1 MIHQLFKNT
10 AILILFSTSLLL
22 LGQTQI
28 DYNIVGNNKIED
40 QVFINIITESG
51 GRIEIIEEKIS
62 SNLSAQ
68 GFFDFEIIHFSA
80 DTSAYQDSVN
90 ITLKIFEGE
99 QAIIRNVIIDSLNN
113 SDSLNILEYFSFLEG
128 ETFIPSILESRIN
141 EALIYLENNGYP
153 FAGFEIKSIVF
164 ERDSDSN
171 KVADI
176 FLELDKEQIRKVD
189 KVEILG
195 NTKTNENVII
205 NAARLREG
213 ELFSQ
218 KRISEI
224 STQLNRLRFFEP
236 VAAPIYL
243 VNSNGEGILQITIAE
258 KNTNTFDGIIGYVP
272 ATKNEDKG
280 YLTGFVN
287 ISLRNIFGTGRGLA
301 IKWKQENSLTQ
312 ELELKYLEPWIL
324 NYPFNLNLDFFQRK
338 QDSSYVRR
346 TIGGELEYLAT
357 ENISASFILE
367 TESVIPSL
375 NNSNQS
381 VLNSSSLN
389 SGLRLKVDYRDDIYS
404 PQSGIYFASLYK
416 YRTKNIDDENLPV
429 SFASGDLE
437 YHNYELDFGLFYSF
451 FQSQVVALS
460 VHAKEI
466 IGDYY
471 DASDYFQFGGTN
483 TLRGYRENQFLGNR
497 IIWSNLEY
505 RFLLS
510 QSSYLFT
517 FFDSGY
523 YLINGNELNNIARK
537 SDYLNGYGLGISLDT
552 ALGIMRVSYAFAE
565 GTSISDGLIHF
576 GLLNDF
582 YQIK

>member
-1 MIHQLFKNT
+1 MILPQFKNIT
-10 AILILFSTSLLL
+10 LLFLFSTSLLL
-22 LGQTQI
+22 QAQKQI
-28 DYNIVGNNKIED
+28 EYKIIGNNKIED
-40 QVFINIITESG
+40 QVFIDIINESSRSFDNIKD
-51 GRIEIIEEKIS
+51 KIS
-62 SNLSAQ
+62 SNLSAR
-68 GFFDFEIIHFSA
+68 GFFDYEIISFSA
-80 DTSAYQDSVN
+80 DTNAVKDSIN
-90 ITLKIFEGE
+90 FTLKIFEGE
-99 QAIIRNVIIDSLNN
+99 QAVIRNTVIDSLNN
-113 SDSLNILEYFSFLEG
+113 SDSLYILDYFNFLEG
-128 ETFIPSILESRIN
+128 EIFIPSILESRIN
-141 EALIYLENNGYP
+141 EAIIYLENNGYP
-153 FAGFEIKSIVF
+153 FGGFKVKSIVLA
-164 ERDSDSN
+164 RDNDSN
-171 KVADI
+171 RVADI
-176 FLELDKEQIRKVD
+176 FLELQKEQIRKLD

-195 NTKTNENVII
+195 NTKTTENVII

-218 KRISEI
+218 KRINEI

-243 VNSNGEGILQITIAE
+243 VNSDGEGILQINVVE
-258 KNTNTFDGIIGYVP
+258 KNTNSFDGIIGYVP

-287 ISLRNIFGTGRGLA
+287 ISLRNIFGTGRALA

-357 ENISASFILE
+357 ENISASLILE

-381 VLNSSSLN
+381 VLNSTSLN
-389 SGLRLKVDYRDDIYS
+389 SGLKLKVDYRDDIYS
-404 PQSGIYFASLYK
+404 PQSGIYFQSLYK
-416 YRTKNIDDENLPV
+416 YRSKNIDDDNLPV
-429 SFASGDLE
+429 SFTSGDLE

-451 FQSQVVALS
+451 FQGQVVALS

-471 DASDYFQFGGTN
+471 DVSDYFQFGGTN

-510 QSSYLFT
+510 QSSYLFA

-523 YLINGNELNNIARK
+523 YLINGNESDNISRQ

-582 YQIK
+582 

>member
-1 MIHQLFKNT
+1 MTPRLSKNIT
-10 AILILFSTSLLL
+10 LLLLFSNSLLL
-22 LGQTQI
+22 NAQKKI
-28 DYNIVGNNKIED
+28 EYNIIGNNKIEE
-40 QVFINIITESG
+40 QAFIKLINESNGSYKNIK
-51 GRIEIIEEKIS
+51 EKIS
-62 SNLSAQ
+62 NNLSSQ
-68 GFFDFEIIHFSA
+68 GFFDYEIMNFFV
-80 DTSAYQDSVN
+80 DTNDTKNSIYY
-90 ITLKIFEGE
+90 TLELYEGE
-99 QAIIRNVIIDSLNN
+99 QAIIRNIVIDSLNN
-113 SDSLNILEYFSFLEG
+113 SDSLYILDYFNFLEG
-128 ETFIPSILESRIN
+128 EIFVPSILESSIN
-141 EALIYLENNGYP
+141 EALIFLENNGYP
-153 FAGFEIKSIVF
+153 FAGIKIKSIVLA
-164 ERDSDSN
+164 RDNDSN
-171 KVADI
+171 RIADI
-176 FLELDKEQIRKVD
+176 FLELDKEKIRKID

-195 NTKTNENVII
+195 NTKTNDNVII
-205 NAARLREG
+205 NAARLKYD

-218 KRISEI
+218 KRINEI
-224 STQLNRLRFFEP
+224 STQLNRLRFFET
-236 VAAPIYL
+236 VAPPIYL
-243 VNSNGEGILQITIAE
+243 VNSNGEGILQITVTE
-258 KNTNTFDGIIGYVP
+258 KNTNMFDGIIGYVP
-272 ATKNEDKG
+272 AARNEDKG

-287 ISLRNIFGTGRGLA
+287 ISLRNIFGTGRAFA
-301 IKWKQENSLTQ
+301 IRWKQENSLTQ

-324 NYPFNLNLDFFQRK
+324 DYPFNLNLDFFQRK

-346 TIGGELEYLAT
+346 TFGGELEYLAT
-357 ENISASFILE
+357 DNISAAFILE
-367 TESVIPSL
+367 TESVIPSI

-381 VLNSSSLN
+381 VLNSTSLN
-389 SGLRLKVDYRDDIYS
+389 SGLKIKVDYRDDIYT

-416 YRTKNIDDENLPV
+416 YRAKNIDDENLPV
-429 SFASGDLE
+429 SFSSSDLE
-437 YHNYELDFGLFYSF
+437 YHNYELDFGIFYSL

-523 YLINGNELNNIARK
+523 YLINENESINIARK
-537 SDYLNGYGLGISLDT
+537 SDYINGYGLGISLDT
-552 ALGIMRVSYAFAE
+552 ALGVMRVSYAFAE

-582 YQIK
+582 

>member
-1 MIHQLFKNT
+1 LNAQKKIE
-10 AILILFSTSLLL
+10 
-22 LGQTQI
+22 
-28 DYNIVGNNKIED
+28 YNIIGNNKIEE
-40 QVFINIITESG
+40 QAFIKLINESDGSYKNIK
-51 GRIEIIEEKIS
+51 EKIS
-62 SNLSAQ
+62 NNLSSQ
-68 GFFDFEIIHFSA
+68 GFFDYEIMNFFV
-80 DTSAYQDSVN
+80 DTNDTKNSIYY
-90 ITLKIFEGE
+90 TLELYEGE
-99 QAIIRNVIIDSLNN
+99 QAIIRNIVIDSLNN
-113 SDSLNILEYFSFLEG
+113 SDSLYILDYFNFLEG
-128 ETFIPSILESRIN
+128 EIFVPSILESSIN
-141 EALIYLENNGYP
+141 EALIFLENNGYP
-153 FAGFEIKSIVF
+153 FAGIKIKSIVLA
-164 ERDSDSN
+164 RDNDSN
-171 KVADI
+171 RIADI
-176 FLELDKEQIRKVD
+176 FLELDKEKIRKID

-195 NTKTNENVII
+195 NTKTNDNVII
-205 NAARLREG
+205 NAARLKYD

-218 KRISEI
+218 KRINEI
-224 STQLNRLRFFEP
+224 STQLNRLRFFET
-236 VAAPIYL
+236 VAPPIYL
-243 VNSNGEGILQITIAE
+243 VNSTGEGILQITVTE
-258 KNTNTFDGIIGYVP
+258 KNTNMFDGIIGYVP
-272 ATKNEDKG
+272 AAKNEDKG

-287 ISLRNIFGTGRGLA
+287 ISLRNIFGTGRAFA
-301 IKWKQENSLTQ
+301 IRWKQENSLTQ

-324 NYPFNLNLDFFQRK
+324 DYPFNLNLDFFQRK

-346 TIGGELEYLAT
+346 TFGGELEYLAT
-357 ENISASFILE
+357 DNISAAFILE
-367 TESVIPSL
+367 TESVIPSI

-381 VLNSSSLN
+381 VLNSTSLN
-389 SGLRLKVDYRDDIYS
+389 SGLKIKVDYRDDIYT

-416 YRTKNIDDENLPV
+416 YRVKNIDDENLPV
-429 SFASGDLE
+429 SFSSSDLE
-437 YHNYELDFGLFYSF
+437 YHNYELDFGLFYSL

-523 YLINGNELNNIARK
+523 YLINENESINIARK
-537 SDYLNGYGLGISLDT
+537 SDYINGYGLGISLDT
-552 ALGIMRVSYAFAE
+552 ALGVMRVSYAFAE

-582 YQIK
+582 

>member
-1 MIHQLFKNT
+1 MIHQPFKNT
-10 AILILFSTSLLL
+10 TLLLLFSISLLL
-22 LGQTQI
+22 NAQTHI

-40 QVFINIITESG
+40 QVFINIIEESN
-51 GRIEIIEEKIS
+51 GRFTNIEEKII
-62 SNLSAQ
+62 SNLSSR

-80 DTSAYQDSVN
+80 DTNASQDSV
-90 ITLKIFEGE
+90 IFILKMFEGD
-99 QAIIRNVIIDSLNN
+99 QAIIRNIKIDSLNN
-113 SDSLNILEYFSFLEG
+113 SDSLNILDYFSFLEG
-128 ETFIPSILESRIN
+128 ETFIPPILESRIN
-141 EALIYLENNGYP
+141 EALNYLENNGYP
-153 FAGFEIKSIVF
+153 FAGFEIKSILF
-164 ERDSDSN
+164 GRDNDSN

-205 NAARLREG
+205 NTARLREG

-236 VAAPIYL
+236 VAVPIYL
-243 VNSNGEGILQITIAE
+243 VNSDGEGILQITVTE

-272 ATKNEDKG
+272 STNNEDKG

-287 ISLRNIFGTGRGLA
+287 VSLRNIFGTGRGFA
-301 IKWKQENSLTQ
+301 IRWKQENSLTQ

-389 SGLRLKVDYRDDIYS
+389 SGLRLKIDYRDDIYS

-416 YRTKNIDDENLPV
+416 YRSKNIDDENLPAT
-429 SFASGDLE
+429 FATADLE

-460 VHAKEI
+460 VHAQEI

-471 DASDYFQFGGTN
+471 NVSDYFQFGGTN

-523 YLINGNELNNIARK
+523 YLINGNESNNTARK

-552 ALGIMRVSYAFAE
+552 ALGIMKVSYAFAE

-582 YQIK
+582 